1 MEFNTMKDLV
11 SEINS
16 YQEDEYSR
24 AEDLSVIEENLKD
37 SIRDQIS
44 LQAIEKFLEDGYDLE
59 EIEDIFD
66 EMDIELPEEYEKKIE
81 DQKTR

>member
-1 MEFNTMKDLV
+1 
-11 SEINS
+11 
-16 YQEDEYSR
+16 
-24 AEDLSVIEENLKD
+24 LKD